1 MRTLTHL
8 TTMKRFFVLYFFCT
22 IPMLS
27 QEYITKDTTYAYL
40 TETIVHSNI
49 VRATKV
55 QAENKFY
62 INSRSNDLVK
72 GGKSRIILPIQLPK
86 NTVSWH
92 YEFTA
97 SRNESEVNNTLK
109 TFNLLSELSD
119 YAEKD
124 GLNAA
129 VSNLTPPPGANICD
143 IYLVTKENAPLFRMK
158 EDFEFDM
165 DGSRENFKSGIV
177 SVLAPKERT
186 VYLAIKNPD
195 NIYGIHVG
203 IQVVAMVK
211 INKTIKKAYRIPVI
225 TSSIKE

>member
-1 MRTLTHL
+1 MK
-8 TTMKRFFVLYFFCT
+8 KRFFVLLFLCANT
-22 IPMLS
+22 LLA
-27 QEYITKDTTYAYL
+27 QEKIEKDTTYAYL
-40 TETIVHSNI
+40 TETSVYIDKLQAVKVH
-49 VRATKV
+49 
-55 QAENKFY
+55 AENKFY

-97 SRNESEVNNTLK
+97 SRKESEVSNTIN

-119 YAEKD
+119 YAKKD
-124 GLNAA
+124 GLDSA
-129 VSNLTPPPGANICD
+129 VSKLTPPPGANICD
-143 IYLVTKENAPLFRMK
+143 IYLVDKENANLFRTKK
-158 EDFEFDM
+158 EFNFDM

-177 SVLAPKERT
+177 SILSPKEQT

-203 IQVVAMVK
+203 IQVIALVK
-211 INKTIKKAYRIPVI
+211 TKKTIKKAYRIPVI
-225 TSSIKE
+225 TSYKKH